1 VPFPV
6 TPKTL
11 DIAAEKKKKKKKKKL
26 CKLQRSSQIH
36 EQELRGL
43 DVEFEELVPHL
54 KHDQLPL
61 DSEFLRFEL

>member
-11 DIAAEKKKKKKKKKL
+11 DIAAEKKKKKKKNPS
-26 CKLQRSSQIH
+26 KLQRSSQIH

-43 DVEFEELVPHL
+43 DVELEELVPHL
-54 KHDQLPL
+54 KRDQLPL
-61 DSEFLRFEL
+61 DPIRIS

>member
-11 DIAAEKKKKKKKKKL
+11 DIVAGKKKKKKKKL
-26 CKLQRSSQIH
+26 SKLQRSSQIH

-43 DVEFEELVPHL
+43 DVELEELVPHL
-54 KHDQLPL
+54 KRDQLPL
-61 DSEFLRFEL
+61 NPIPNS